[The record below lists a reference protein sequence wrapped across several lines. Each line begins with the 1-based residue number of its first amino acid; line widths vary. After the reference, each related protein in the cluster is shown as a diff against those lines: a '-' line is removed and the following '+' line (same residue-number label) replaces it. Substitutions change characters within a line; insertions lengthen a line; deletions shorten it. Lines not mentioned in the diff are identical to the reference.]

1 MYGDLTCSVRTVN
14 NFHCCVII
22 KRLCIWGPYVR
33 LAMVPDMLSSWN
45 KIIIN
50 RFGGGINKAWKETDE
65 TEKNSPPIKTCL
77 KDNIAPFPGI
87 KICWGPRQ
95 WAFYSNIT
103 SSQIFIQSLCST
115 CSTTLAWSSNLY
127 HLSLKPYSYKQSC
140 NSVCISKLASTSVN
154 HIMKRCIAEFHAL
167 RHKTPLNTCTPL

>member
-1 MYGDLTCSVRTVN
+1 MHVC
-14 NFHCCVII
+14 
-22 KRLCIWGPYVR
+22 LCIWGPYVR
-33 LAMVPDMLSSWN
+33 LAFVPNMLSSWN
-45 KIIIN
+45 KVIIN
-50 RFGGGINKAWKETDE
+50 RWREINKAWKETDE

-77 KDNIAPFPGI
+77 KDNIVPFPGI

-103 SSQIFIQSLCST
+103 SSQIFIQALCST
-115 CSTTLAWSSNLY
+115 CSTTVAKSSNLY

-140 NSVCISKLASTSVN
+140 NSVCISKLASMSVN

-167 RHKTPLNTCTPL
+167 RQKHRWIHVHHFQN